1 MRRIKKGIIIVLF
14 LIIFLIIVLVGLGF
28 FPFKLSLIGFII
40 TRLSVN
46 SNATVIGDL
55 IPPSITI
62 ISPENITYKR
72 SLILVNISA
81 NDADPR
87 SDVDSIWYDYGTGN
101 ITYTSPV
108 IINLADGNYIF
119 IAYANDTF
127 GNTNS
132 TNVIFVVDTT
142 GDFSG
147 TVKDLATSILIANVN
162 VTVLNTSFSV
172 ITPNGI
178 YNFTGV
184 PKGIHTSTA
193 SAGGYLSQKIINHE
207 IINGTENIYNFA
219 LATAGKIR
227 GHIFDFF
234 TSSGI
239 NNANVILIQ
248 FGNVLN
254 STLTNSSGYYEF
266 SDLALGSYDLNI
278 TATGH
283 TDNSKTNIQVSGN
296 TTINLYIW

>member
-1 MRRIKKGIIIVLF
+1 MRKIKRGIVIVL
-14 LIIFLIIVLVGLGF
+14 FLIIVLVGLVF
-28 FPFKLSLIGFII
+28 LSSKFSLTGFI
-40 TRLSVN
+40 TKSSVG

-62 ISPENITYKR
+62 ISPENITYKS

-81 NDADPR
+81 SDSDPR
-87 SDVDSIWYDYGTGN
+87 SEVDSIWYDYGSGN

-108 IINLADGNYIF
+108 TINLADGNYIF
-119 IAYANDTF
+119 TAYANDTS

-132 TNVIFVVDTT
+132 TNVIFIVDTT

-147 TVKDLATSILIANVN
+147 TVKDLATGILIENAN

-184 PKGIHTSTA
+184 PEGIHTSTA
-193 SAGGYLSQKIINHE
+193 SAEGYLTQKITNHE
-207 IINGTENIYNFA
+207 IISDFENIYNFA
-219 LATAGKIR
+219 LAKEGKIR

-234 TSSGI
+234 TNSGI
-239 NNANVILIQ
+239 NNANVTLIQ

-254 STLTNSSGYYEF
+254 STLTNSSGYFEF
-266 SDLALGSYDLNI
+266 SELVLGPYDINI

-283 TDNSKTNIQVSGN
+283 TDNSKPDIQVSGN
-296 TTINLYIW
+296 KNTTIDLYIW